1 MLWMYSYA
9 AVAVVAA
16 IAVFL
21 LAEWVRSPHVP
32 APEHAG
38 FYAAIAGLLWPVVI
52 VGIAQWGLIAA
63 VASRLRRTARPV
75 EAASA
80 QRVLQA
86 AAR

>member
-52 VGIAQWGLIAA
+52 VGIARASCPPSVRPIAA
-63 VASRLRRTARPV
+63 SQLRGQV
-75 EAASA
+75 S
-80 QRVLQA
+80 Q
-86 AAR
+86 